1 MMPTQDGSTMHN
13 WKKIRYAQGVFFAI
27 GDTGAR
33 TVGAD
38 PTSGPTTFAATSF
51 DGVVWTNRELASEQ
65 SWVAV
70 AFGNPYSNL
79 RDSTVGKKTP
89 MWIAIPNSSD
99 KFNRIQTG
107 ARALGRAIITAGK
120 IAAIR
125 LWDTGSGYTE
135 SPDVTIV
142 DPFNTSDAIVE
153 CRMGDSVLT
162 NPTWINR
169 GLGYRTNSTRI
180 TITGDGYAD
189 VVPAG
194 KFIVINDLET
204 YPGPGAQLTIQG
216 LDSIYTLV
224 TVTPIGQTDRGL
236 AALVRVSPEIK
247 NRDNLSHLRPMTI
260 RTKFSQCR
268 ITGHDFLDI
277 GTGNFEET
285 NYPNLYSGFYTPSPE
300 NEIVEEDGGRV
311 FYTSTDQSGNF
322 RTGELF
328 AVEQATGTVTISA
341 DFFDFSGLTELR
353 LGGIRVGGTGAV
365 VREFSTDPSFTEDS
379 NNVVPTQR
387 AIRAYLA
394 SRLSI
399 GGSEIAVG
407 SFVAGTV
414 AVGPDVIG
422 NVASLKNIVPVR
434 ADFIGAQSGVSGS
447 ILAQT
452 MFYKSF

>member
-1 MMPTQDGSTMHN
+1 
-13 WKKIRYAQGVFFAI
+13 V
-27 GDTGAR
+27 
-33 TVGAD
+33 
-38 PTSGPTTFAATSF
+38 SG
-51 DGVVWTNRELASEQ
+51 RISEI
-65 SWVAV
+65 
-70 AFGNPYSNL
+70 
-79 RDSTVGKKTP
+79 K
-89 MWIAIPNSSD
+89 
-99 KFNRIQTG
+99 
-107 ARALGRAIITAGK
+107 
-120 IAAIR
+120 
-125 LWDTGSGYTE
+125 LWDTGSGY
-135 SPDVTIV
+135 SSGPAVTLV
-142 DPFNTSDAIVE
+142 DPNNTADVLVE
-153 CRMGDSVLT
+153 SRTADGVLT

-180 TITGDGYAD
+180 TITGNGFAD
-189 VVPAG
+189 VIPSG

-204 YPGPGAQLTIQG
+204 YPGPGAQLSIQG
-216 LDSIYTLV
+216 LDTRYTLV

-236 AALVRVSPEIK
+236 AALIRVSPEIRV
-247 NRDNLSHLRPMTI
+247 RDNLQHLTPITI

-285 NYPNLYSGFYTPSPE
+285 NYPDLYSGFYTPAPE

-311 FYTSTDQSGNF
+311 FYTTTDQNGNF

-365 VREFSTDPSFTEDS
+365 VREFSTDPLFTEDS
-379 NNVVPTQR
+379 NNIVPTQR
-387 AIRAYLA
+387 AIRAFLA
-394 SRLSI
+394 GRLSI

-407 SFVAGTV
+407 SFIGGTV
-414 AVGPDVIG
+414 RVGPDRIG
-422 NVASLKNIVPVR
+422 NAASIKNIVPVR
-434 ADFIGAQSGVSGS
+434 ADFIGPQSGVSGS